1 MQKNILCNLFLIFFL
16 QEMFNNILYK
26 GENIMKKEKY
36 ALLHHVIQKK
46 ENNPCKMNSIVELD
60 YS

>member
-1 MQKNILCNLFLIFFL
+1 
-16 QEMFNNILYK
+16 MFNNILYK
-26 GENIMKKEKY
+26 GENIIKKEKY